1 MSAVISK
8 DVDEQDDTMIVPRHI
23 GVADVV
29 EEGSVLMSVGGNVI
43 LRLNE
48 VGTLIWQVLED
59 GRDKGGLEAS
69 DVFTG
74 LVPLLEGCLTEPVPR
89 KHVKRDLVD
98 FLECVVTKEPVG
110 SNRQLRREKTLSGSR
125 RNSLVEEKRS
135 TFMVYRISRK
145 VKRGHSRSMRK
156 FSSSSN
162 RSRRSS
168 VLTALLGLVLFDLFT
183 KIYRF
188 DKVHRIIE
196 RQSLRSRRR
205 QAAIHALEDCR
216 RICEAVDQ
224 AQIYYYKQ
232 ILCLQRSTVAACLLW
247 RRGIPAELIIAAR
260 MIPFQSHAWV
270 ELSGEVVNDHP
281 SVRGR
286 YDCVIERIGAPQP
299 V

>member
-8 DVDEQDDTMIVPRHI
+8 DVNEQDDTMIVPHHR
-23 GVADVV
+23 GVAVEGV

-59 GRDKGGLEAS
+59 GRDKGGLEAG
-69 DVFTG
+69 DVFTR
-74 LVPLLEGCLTEPVPR
+74 LVPILEGCLTEPVPR
-89 KHVKRDLVD
+89 KHVKRDLMN
-98 FLECVVTKEPVG
+98 FLDVLLQKSLLEAIDISDAKRLYLVPDGIHWSKKKDPTSSIASLERLNG
-110 SNRQLRREKTLSGSR
+110 TFEIDEEALR
-125 RNSLVEEKRS
+125 
-135 TFMVYRISRK
+135 
-145 VKRGHSRSMRK
+145 
-156 FSSSSN
+156 SSN
-162 RSRRSS
+162 KPRRIS
-168 VLTALLGLVLFDLFT
+168 VLTALLALVLFDLFT

-205 QAAIHALEDCR
+205 QAAIHAVEDCR

-286 YDCVIERIGAPQP
+286 YDCVIERIGANQP